1 MTGLPWYYLQ
11 YTNLLDAVLKV
22 FSDVRIEGE
31 AEDEA
36 LAIIDHNQHI
46 EKVLAVIDDTRNAIR
61 EANASGKITFG
72 PRRPDDEESTED
84 DTPSTL
90 NLLSDLTNVDALVCD
105 DRALNKE
112 NFAAD
117 TKGNR
122 IPCMSTLDLL
132 EELRARGVLS
142 DVDWRSARHKL
153 RIGGAS
159 IMPAQADEISHATG
173 RSRAVMSAEMRA
185 IRESIDLARVAE
197 IPSFPRELP
206 WFAKISMAMK
216 SALIAVWRTE
226 KDYDRA
232 AKLSNMVFSL
242 APKPED
248 WVGRWEAGAP
258 PEWVDAVSRIT
269 IASMGMPIE
278 LQDDAALEAYNNWFT
293 THVLEPLKTLSPQTY
308 GAVVEYIRAFV
319 EGGREEGNDDEEKE

>member
-1 MTGLPWYYLQ
+1 
-11 YTNLLDAVLKV
+11 
-22 FSDVRIEGE
+22 
-31 AEDEA
+31 
-36 LAIIDHNQHI
+36 
-46 EKVLAVIDDTRNAIR
+46 
-61 EANASGKITFG
+61 
-72 PRRPDDEESTED
+72 
-84 DTPSTL
+84 
-90 NLLSDLTNVDALVCD
+90 LTNVDALVCD

-153 RIGGAS
+153 RVGGAS
-159 IMPAQADEISHATG
+159 IMPAHADEISQATG
-173 RSRAVMSAEMRA
+173 RSRVVMSAEMRA

-216 SALIAVWRTE
+216 SALIEVWRTE

-278 LQDDAALEAYNNWFT
+278 LQDDAALDAYNNWFA
-293 THVLEPLKTLSPQTY
+293 THVLEPLKTLSPHSY
-308 GAVVEYIRAFV
+308 GAVVKYIRAFV
-319 EGGREEGNDDEEKE
+319 EGGREEGIGDEERE